1 MHRIFKVRVDNSN
14 SEPRN
19 AMYVRYANTKNK
31 TASCNS
37 YKNTVMMPIVI
48 PSLVSSKVSLKLKHA
63 WAKNTTIPNDI
74 RVIVQS
80 NSANTAKYLILLKIV
95 PLALKLLKL

>member
-1 MHRIFKVRVDNSN
+1 
-14 SEPRN
+14 
-19 AMYVRYANTKNK
+19 
-31 TASCNS
+31 
-37 YKNTVMMPIVI
+37 MMPIVI

-80 NSANTAKYLILLKIV
+80 NSANTAKYLILFKIV